1 MKHNPKHVAEA
12 AERGAEIVGAGRNK
26 DYRLYRL
33 ECGHEQEFQIRNM
46 RIDCFRCQA
55 CLKNK
60 LVSEAA
66 ARGAEIIGAGRDATY
81 RTYKLDC
88 GHKQEILIIRMRK
101 GGFKC
106 KTCLNNKFG
115 LEAAEQ
121 GAEIIGAGRDK
132 YSRLYRLQC
141 KHEQEV
147 RLGYMR
153 HGKFR
158 CQACLELKYDAEAAE
173 WGAEIIGAG
182 RNSSYRTYRLECGH
196 EQEFHIGNM
205 RNGAFICHTCED
217 TSRTLPSYV
226 YLLHIINDEN
236 EFLKLG
242 YAKNID
248 LRISQYRLPSLAK
261 VNHVTALHFDT
272 GSEAHEFEN
281 ALHNYFKSE
290 KLSERKA
297 KSYGMTRNGYTEC
310 YPISM
315 LKQFQ
320 KELK

>member
-1 MKHNPKHVAEA
+1 MCRPAPVKENPKHVAEA
-12 AERGAEIVGAGRNK
+12 AERGAEILGAGRNAN
-26 DYRLYRL
+26 YRLYKL
-33 ECGHEQEFQIRNM
+33 NCGHKQEVALQNM
-46 RIDCFRCQA
+46 RVDRFHCKTCFENNLDA
-55 CLKNK
+55 
-60 LVSEAA
+60 EAA
-66 ARGAEIIGAGRDATY
+66 ERGAEIIGAGRNAKY
-81 RTYKLDC
+81 RLYKLDC
-88 GHKQEILIIRMRK
+88 GHKQEFQLIHMR
-101 GGFKC
+101 
-106 KTCLNNKFG
+106 TDN
-115 LEAAEQ
+115 
-121 GAEIIGAGRDK
+121 
-132 YSRLYRLQC
+132 
-141 KHEQEV
+141 
-147 RLGYMR
+147 
-153 HGKFR
+153 FR
-158 CQACLELKYDAEAAE
+158 CKNCFELKYDAEAAE